1 MRKWHT
7 CLLLVF
13 IVYFEKKIGVRK
25 LSCGFK
31 WSKTGTKRQ
40 SARTLQVSQQS
51 IRGGG
56 GREACAVSTGAGK
69 AAGRVSAWLQRSRHH
84 GLIEHQARSS
94 LGWLGPGSR
103 VKSWIKAKGLSR
115 THSPSQIQTCNEIC
129 PPPPCCVC
137 GQNGKC
143 RA

>member
-7 CLLLVF
+7 CSLLKF
-13 IVYFEKKIGVRK
+13 ILFNLKKIGVRR
-25 LSCGFK
+25 LSYSFK

-40 SARTLQVSQQS
+40 SARTLQVGQQN

-56 GREACAVSTGAGK
+56 GREACAVSTGAGQ

-84 GLIEHQARSS
+84 GSIEHQARSL

-103 VKSWIKAKGLSR
+103 VESWIKAKAPSR

-129 PPPPCCVC
+129 LPVVSYV
-137 GQNGKC
+137 QNGKC
-143 RA
+143 TA